1 LVVIKID
8 VKKFLKLT
16 PFLQPVTLIAG
27 WACRIRKNACRPCTN
42 IKLNSHRHERELFCD
57 GVCIYKMTGNA
68 LENGEDLSR
77 SPSHVS
83 ETKPN
88 VFKQVW
94 LTNKGVFLILL
105 AQATGST
112 MDAIVRF
119 LQQGGHGMHPFQVIF
134 ARMSITALLSTLYM
148 WYTNV
153 PDFPL
158 GAPAVR
164 GWLILRAL
172 AGFFGLFCLY
182 CKKYHVSPKSLFKI
196 LMYVILDSV
205 HYLPLAEAT
214 VFRFL
219 VPIITAWACSIFL
232 GQIFSRTEF
241 LAGVIALLGVVIIAH
256 PAAIFGRVDDDIELP
271 HQPNKIDEVSA
282 GQRLLAIFVSVIG
295 VLGASAA
302 YTLIRVIGSRAH
314 ALISVNYFA
323 LISTFGSAGALL
335 VLPDMSFVMPHGARE
350 WLLLSL
356 LGVLGFVLQ
365 FLLTAGL
372 QLDRTSKATS
382 MLYTGILFALAF
394 DWAIWGVFPG
404 FWSCI
409 GGAVVIASTLW
420 SALQKSKS
428 VSQGAVSKQE
438 VVDEESALLGTQ
450 TGGSEDAAR
459 AGVTRES
466 V

>member
-1 LVVIKID
+1 
-8 VKKFLKLT
+8 
-16 PFLQPVTLIAG
+16 
-27 WACRIRKNACRPCTN
+27 
-42 IKLNSHRHERELFCD
+42 
-57 GVCIYKMTGNA
+57 MTANMP
-68 LENGEDLSR
+68 ENGDDLSR
-77 SPSHVS
+77 SSSNVS
-83 ETKPN
+83 ETKQN
-88 VFKQVW
+88 VLKRVW
-94 LTNKGVFLILL
+94 RNNKGVFLILL

-134 ARMSITALLSTLYM
+134 ARMSITALLSTMYM
-148 WYTNV
+148 WYQNV

-182 CKKYHVSPKSLFKI
+182 Y
-196 LMYVILDSV
+196 SV

-232 GQIFSRTEF
+232 GQVFSRTEF

-256 PAAIFGRVDDDIELP
+256 PAAIFGKVDDDIELP

-335 VLPDMSFVMPHGARE
+335 TLPGMSFVMPHGARE

-404 FWSCI
+404 LWSCI

-428 VSQGAVSKQE
+428 VPQGAEAKKQ
-438 VVDEESALLGTQ
+438 VIDEESALLGAQ
-450 TGGSEDAAR
+450 TEGSEDAAR
-459 AGVTRES
+459 AGATRES

>member
-1 LVVIKID
+1 MSD
-8 VKKFLKLT
+8 NR
-16 PFLQPVTLIAG
+16 Q
-27 WACRIRKNACRPCTN
+27 
-42 IKLNSHRHERELFCD
+42 
-57 GVCIYKMTGNA
+57 
-68 LENGEDLSR
+68 EDEANLSR
-77 SPSHVS
+77 SSINAS
-83 ETKPN
+83 EPKLN
-88 VFKQVW
+88 VFKSVW
-94 LTNKGVFLILL
+94 RNNKGVFLILL

-134 ARMSITALLSTLYM
+134 ARMSITAWLSTIYM
-148 WYTNV
+148 WYTKV

-182 CKKYHVSPKSLFKI
+182 Y
-196 LMYVILDSV
+196 SV

-219 VPIITAWACSIFL
+219 VPIITAWACSVFL
-232 GQIFSRTEF
+232 GQSFSRTEF

-256 PAAIFGRVDDDIELP
+256 PAAIFGRVNDDIKVP
-271 HQPNKIDEVSA
+271 HQPNKIDQVSA

-335 VLPDMSFVMPHGARE
+335 VLPGMKFTMPHGARE

-404 FWSCI
+404 FWSCV
-409 GGAVVIASTLW
+409 GGAIVIASTLW
-420 SALQKSKS
+420 SALQKSKGA
-428 VSQGAVSKQE
+428 SQSAVAKKE
-438 VVDEESALLGTQ
+438 VVDEESALLGAQ
-450 TGGSEDAAR
+450 TEGSEDAAR
-459 AGVTRES
+459 AGATRES

>member
-1 LVVIKID
+1 M
-8 VKKFLKLT
+8 
-16 PFLQPVTLIAG
+16 
-27 WACRIRKNACRPCTN
+27 
-42 IKLNSHRHERELFCD
+42 S
-57 GVCIYKMTGNA
+57 GN
-68 LENGEDLSR
+68 EEYNGASLSR
-77 SPSHVS
+77 LTSNDS

-88 VFKQVW
+88 VFKTVW
-94 LTNKGVFLILL
+94 RNNKGVFLILL

-134 ARMSITALLSTLYM
+134 ARMSITALLSTVYM
-148 WYTNV
+148 WYTKV

-182 CKKYHVSPKSLFKI
+182 Y
-196 LMYVILDSV
+196 SV

-219 VPIITAWACSIFL
+219 VPIITAWACSVFL
-232 GQIFSRTEF
+232 GQTFSRTEF
-241 LAGVIALLGVVIIAH
+241 AAGVIALLGVVIIAH

-271 HQPNKIDEVSA
+271 HKPNKIDDVSS

-323 LISTFGSAGALL
+323 LISTFGSAGSLL
-335 VLPDMSFVMPHGARE
+335 VLPGMGFTMPHGARE
-350 WLLLSL
+350 WVLLSL

-428 VSQGAVSKQE
+428 ASVDASPKKE
-438 VVDEESALLGTQ
+438 VIDEESALLGTQ
-450 TGGSEDAAR
+450 TEGSEEAAR
-459 AGVTRES
+459 AGAIRNS

>member
-1 LVVIKID
+1 MSG
-8 VKKFLKLT
+8 T
-16 PFLQPVTLIAG
+16 EQ
-27 WACRIRKNACRPCTN
+27 
-42 IKLNSHRHERELFCD
+42 
-57 GVCIYKMTGNA
+57 
-68 LENGEDLSR
+68 EDRDDLARSFSR
-77 SPSHVS
+77 VS
-83 ETKPN
+83 EARPN
-88 VFKQVW
+88 VLNTIW
-94 LTNKGVFLILL
+94 RNNKGVLLILL
-105 AQATGST
+105 AQATGSS

-134 ARMSITALLSTLYM
+134 ARMSITALLSTIYM

-158 GAPAVR
+158 GARQVR

-182 CKKYHVSPKSLFKI
+182 Y
-196 LMYVILDSV
+196 SV

-232 GQIFSRTEF
+232 GQSFSRTEF

-271 HQPNKIDEVSA
+271 HNPNKIDEVSS

-335 VLPDMSFVMPHGARE
+335 VLPAMSFTMPHGARE

-404 FWSCI
+404 VWSCV

-420 SALQKSKS
+420 SALQKSR
-428 VSQGAVSKQE
+428 GAEKGVVAKEE
-438 VVDEESALLGTQ
+438 VVDEESALLGAQ
-450 TGGSEDAAR
+450 AGASEDAAQ
-459 AGVTRES
+459 AGARRES
-466 V
+466 M

>member
-1 LVVIKID
+1 MSGNGQDDEVV
-8 VKKFLKLT
+8 
-16 PFLQPVTLIAG
+16 
-27 WACRIRKNACRPCTN
+27 
-42 IKLNSHRHERELFCD
+42 
-57 GVCIYKMTGNA
+57 
-68 LENGEDLSR
+68 LSR
-77 SPSHVS
+77 SSSNAS
-83 ETKPN
+83 EPKPN
-88 VFKQVW
+88 VFKSVW
-94 LTNKGVFLILL
+94 RNNKGVFLILL

-134 ARMSITALLSTLYM
+134 ARMSITALLSTIYM
-148 WYTNV
+148 WYTRV

-182 CKKYHVSPKSLFKI
+182 Y
-196 LMYVILDSV
+196 SV

-219 VPIITAWACSIFL
+219 VPIITAWACSVFL
-232 GQIFSRTEF
+232 GQSFSRTEF
-241 LAGVIALLGVVIIAH
+241 LAGVVALLGVVIIAH
-256 PAAIFGRVDDDIELP
+256 PAAIFGRVNDDIKVP
-271 HQPNKIDEVSA
+271 HQPNKIDQVSA

-335 VLPDMSFVMPHGARE
+335 VLPGMRFTMPHGARE

-404 FWSCI
+404 FWSCV

-420 SALQKSKS
+420 SALQKSKGA
-428 VSQGAVSKQE
+428 SQSAVTKKE
-438 VVDEESALLGTQ
+438 VVDEESALLGAQ
-450 TGGSEDAAR
+450 TEGSEDAAR
-459 AGVTRES
+459 AGAARDS

>member
-1 LVVIKID
+1 M
-8 VKKFLKLT
+8 
-16 PFLQPVTLIAG
+16 
-27 WACRIRKNACRPCTN
+27 
-42 IKLNSHRHERELFCD
+42 S
-57 GVCIYKMTGNA
+57 GN
-68 LENGEDLSR
+68 EEDNGASLSR
-77 SPSHVS
+77 LTSNDS

-88 VFKQVW
+88 VFKTVW
-94 LTNKGVFLILL
+94 RNNKGVFLILL

-134 ARMSITALLSTLYM
+134 ARMSITALLSTVYM
-148 WYTNV
+148 WYTKV

-182 CKKYHVSPKSLFKI
+182 Y
-196 LMYVILDSV
+196 SV

-232 GQIFSRTEF
+232 GQTFSRTEF
-241 LAGVIALLGVVIIAH
+241 AAGVIALLGVVIIAH

-271 HQPNKIDEVSA
+271 HKPNKIDDVSS

-314 ALISVNYFA
+314 ALISVILATIFSG
-323 LISTFGSAGALL
+323 IEDHPAGY
-335 VLPDMSFVMPHGARE
+335 PK
-350 WLLLSL
+350 
-356 LGVLGFVLQ
+356 LGEP
-365 FLLTAGL
+365 
-372 QLDRTSKATS
+372 R
-382 MLYTGILFALAF
+382 
-394 DWAIWGVFPG
+394 
-404 FWSCI
+404 
-409 GGAVVIASTLW
+409 
-420 SALQKSKS
+420 
-428 VSQGAVSKQE
+428 
-438 VVDEESALLGTQ
+438 
-450 TGGSEDAAR
+450 
-459 AGVTRES
+459 
-466 V
+466 

>member
-1 LVVIKID
+1 MSGD
-8 VKKFLKLT
+8 RQET
-16 PFLQPVTLIAG
+16 EA
-27 WACRIRKNACRPCTN
+27 N
-42 IKLNSHRHERELFCD
+42 
-57 GVCIYKMTGNA
+57 
-68 LENGEDLSR
+68 LSR
-77 SPSHVS
+77 SSSNAS
-83 ETKPN
+83 ELKPN
-88 VFKQVW
+88 VFDSVW
-94 LTNKGVFLILL
+94 RNNKGVFLILL

-134 ARMSITALLSTLYM
+134 ARMSITALLSTIYM
-148 WYTNV
+148 WYTKV

-182 CKKYHVSPKSLFKI
+182 Y
-196 LMYVILDSV
+196 SV

-219 VPIITAWACSIFL
+219 VPIITAWACSVFL
-232 GQIFSRTEF
+232 GQSFSRTEF

-256 PAAIFGRVDDDIELP
+256 PAAIFGRVDDDIKVP
-271 HQPNKIDEVSA
+271 HPPNKIDQVSA

-335 VLPDMSFVMPHGARE
+335 VLPGMKFTMPHGARE

-356 LGVLGFVLQ
+356 LGILGFVLQ

-404 FWSCI
+404 FWSCV
-409 GGAVVIASTLW
+409 GGAIVIASTLW
-420 SALQKSKS
+420 SALQKSKGA
-428 VSQGAVSKQE
+428 SQSAVTKKE
-438 VVDEESALLGTQ
+438 VVDEESALLGAQ
-450 TGGSEDAAR
+450 TEGSEDAAR
-459 AGVTRES
+459 AEATRDS
-466 V
+466 S

>member
-1 LVVIKID
+1 MS
-8 VKKFLKLT
+8 
-16 PFLQPVTLIAG
+16 
-27 WACRIRKNACRPCTN
+27 N
-42 IKLNSHRHERELFCD
+42 
-57 GVCIYKMTGNA
+57 
-68 LENGEDLSR
+68 NGQDDEANLSR
-77 SPSHVS
+77 SPSNAS
-83 ETKPN
+83 QTKDN
-88 VFKQVW
+88 AFKSVW
-94 LTNKGVFLILL
+94 RNNKGVFLILL

-134 ARMSITALLSTLYM
+134 ARMSITALLSTIYM
-148 WYTNV
+148 WYTKV
-153 PDFPL
+153 PDFSL

-182 CKKYHVSPKSLFKI
+182 Y
-196 LMYVILDSV
+196 SV

-219 VPIITAWACSIFL
+219 VPIITAWACSVFL
-232 GQIFSRTEF
+232 GQSFSRTEF

-256 PAAIFGRVDDDIELP
+256 PAAIFGRVDDDIKVP
-271 HQPNKIDEVSA
+271 HQPNKIDQVSA

-335 VLPDMSFVMPHGARE
+335 ILPGMKFTMPHGARE

-356 LGVLGFVLQ
+356 LGILGFVLQ

-404 FWSCI
+404 FWSCV

-420 SALQKSKS
+420 SALQKSKGA
-428 VSQGAVSKQE
+428 SQSAVTKKE
-438 VVDEESALLGTQ
+438 VVDEESALLGAQ
-450 TGGSEDAAR
+450 TEGNEDAAR
-459 AGVTRES
+459 AGANRES
-466 V
+466 A

>member
-1 LVVIKID
+1 M
-8 VKKFLKLT
+8 
-16 PFLQPVTLIAG
+16 
-27 WACRIRKNACRPCTN
+27 
-42 IKLNSHRHERELFCD
+42 S
-57 GVCIYKMTGNA
+57 GNGQDDEA
-68 LENGEDLSR
+68 NLSR
-77 SPSHVS
+77 SSS
-83 ETKPN
+83 NASQTKPN
-88 VFKQVW
+88 VFKSVW
-94 LTNKGVFLILL
+94 RNNKGVFLILL

-134 ARMSITALLSTLYM
+134 ARMSITALLSTIYM
-148 WYTNV
+148 WYTKV

-182 CKKYHVSPKSLFKI
+182 Y
-196 LMYVILDSV
+196 SV

-219 VPIITAWACSIFL
+219 VPIITAWACSAFL
-232 GQIFSRTEF
+232 GQSFSRTEF

-256 PAAIFGRVDDDIELP
+256 PAAIFGRVNDDIKVP
-271 HQPNKIDEVSA
+271 HQPNKIDQVSA

-335 VLPDMSFVMPHGARE
+335 VLPGMKFTMPHGARE

-356 LGVLGFVLQ
+356 LGILGFVLQ

-409 GGAVVIASTLW
+409 GGAIVIASTLW
-420 SALQKSKS
+420 SALQKSKGA
-428 VSQGAVSKQE
+428 SQSAVAKKE
-438 VVDEESALLGTQ
+438 VVDEESALLGAQ
-450 TGGSEDAAR
+450 TEGSEDAAR
-459 AGVTRES
+459 AGATRES

>member
-1 LVVIKID
+1 M
-8 VKKFLKLT
+8 
-16 PFLQPVTLIAG
+16 
-27 WACRIRKNACRPCTN
+27 
-42 IKLNSHRHERELFCD
+42 S
-57 GVCIYKMTGNA
+57 GN
-68 LENGEDLSR
+68 EEDNGASLSR
-77 SPSHVS
+77 LTSNDS

-88 VFKQVW
+88 VFKTVW
-94 LTNKGVFLILL
+94 RNNKGVFLILL

-119 LQQGGHGMHPFQVIF
+119 LQQGGH
-134 ARMSITALLSTLYM
+134 
-148 WYTNV
+148 
-153 PDFPL
+153 
-158 GAPAVR
+158 
-164 GWLILRAL
+164 
-172 AGFFGLFCLY
+172 
-182 CKKYHVSPKSLFKI
+182 
-196 LMYVILDSV
+196 
-205 HYLPLAEAT
+205 
-214 VFRFL
+214 
-219 VPIITAWACSIFL
+219 AWACSVFL
-232 GQIFSRTEF
+232 GQTFSRTEF
-241 LAGVIALLGVVIIAH
+241 AAGVIALLGVVIIAH

-271 HQPNKIDEVSA
+271 HKPNKIDDVSS

-335 VLPDMSFVMPHGARE
+335 VLPGMGFTMPHGARE

-428 VSQGAVSKQE
+428 ASVGASPKKE
-438 VVDEESALLGTQ
+438 VIDEESALLGTQ
-450 TGGSEDAAR
+450 TEGSEEAAR
-459 AGVTRES
+459 AGAIRNS

>member
-1 LVVIKID
+1 M
-8 VKKFLKLT
+8 
-16 PFLQPVTLIAG
+16 
-27 WACRIRKNACRPCTN
+27 
-42 IKLNSHRHERELFCD
+42 S
-57 GVCIYKMTGNA
+57 GNRQDDEA
-68 LENGEDLSR
+68 NLSR
-77 SPSHVS
+77 SSSHAS
-83 ETKPN
+83 EPKPN
-88 VFKQVW
+88 VFKSVW
-94 LTNKGVFLILL
+94 RNNKGVFLILL

-119 LQQGGHGMHPFQVIF
+119 LQQGGRGMHPFQVIF
-134 ARMSITALLSTLYM
+134 ARMSITALLSTIYM
-148 WYTNV
+148 WYTKV
-153 PDFPL
+153 PDFPS

-182 CKKYHVSPKSLFKI
+182 Y
-196 LMYVILDSV
+196 SV

-219 VPIITAWACSIFL
+219 VPIITAWACSVFL
-232 GQIFSRTEF
+232 GQSFSRTEF

-256 PAAIFGRVDDDIELP
+256 PAAIFGRVDDDIKVP
-271 HQPNKIDEVSA
+271 HQPNKIDQVSA

-335 VLPDMSFVMPHGARE
+335 VLPGMKFTMPHGARE

-356 LGVLGFVLQ
+356 LGILGFVLQ

-404 FWSCI
+404 FWSCV
-409 GGAVVIASTLW
+409 GGAIVIASTLW
-420 SALQKSKS
+420 SALQKSKGA
-428 VSQGAVSKQE
+428 SQIVVTKKE
-438 VVDEESALLGTQ
+438 VVDEESALLGAQ
-450 TGGSEDAAR
+450 TEGSEDAAR
-459 AGVTRES
+459 AGATRNS
-466 V
+466 A

>member
-1 LVVIKID
+1 MSE
-8 VKKFLKLT
+8 T
-16 PFLQPVTLIAG
+16 RQ
-27 WACRIRKNACRPCTN
+27 
-42 IKLNSHRHERELFCD
+42 
-57 GVCIYKMTGNA
+57 
-68 LENGEDLSR
+68 ENGEGLSR
-77 SPSHVS
+77 SSSNGS
-83 ETKPN
+83 ETKSN
-88 VFKQVW
+88 ALQILW
-94 LTNKGVFLILL
+94 RNNKGVFLILL

-134 ARMSITALLSTLYM
+134 ARMSITALLSSIYM
-148 WYTNV
+148 WYTKV

-158 GAPAVR
+158 GAPSVR

-182 CKKYHVSPKSLFKI
+182 L
-196 LMYVILDSV
+196 

-219 VPIITAWACSIFL
+219 VPIITAWACSVFL
-232 GQIFSRTEF
+232 GQTFSRTEF

-271 HQPNKIDEVSA
+271 HKPNKIDEVSS

-323 LISTFGSAGALL
+323 LISTIGSAGALL
-335 VLPDMSFVMPHGARE
+335 ALPGMGFTMPHGARE

-420 SALQKSKS
+420 SALQKSKTAS
-428 VSQGAVSKQE
+428 AGVVPKKE
-438 VVDEESALLGTQ
+438 VVDEESALLGAQ
-450 TGGSEDAAR
+450 TEGGEEAAR
-459 AGVTRES
+459 AGAIRNS
-466 V
+466 A

>member
-1 LVVIKID
+1 MSGIEED
-8 VKKFLKLT
+8 
-16 PFLQPVTLIAG
+16 
-27 WACRIRKNACRPCTN
+27 
-42 IKLNSHRHERELFCD
+42 
-57 GVCIYKMTGNA
+57 
-68 LENGEDLSR
+68 NGASLSR
-77 SPSHVS
+77 LTSNDS

-88 VFKQVW
+88 VFKTVW
-94 LTNKGVFLILL
+94 RNNKGVFLILL

-134 ARMSITALLSTLYM
+134 ARMSITALLSTVYM
-148 WYTNV
+148 WYTKV

-182 CKKYHVSPKSLFKI
+182 Y
-196 LMYVILDSV
+196 SV

-219 VPIITAWACSIFL
+219 VPIITAWACSVFL
-232 GQIFSRTEF
+232 GQTFSRTE
-241 LAGVIALLGVVIIAH
+241 LAAGVIALLGVVIIAH

-271 HQPNKIDEVSA
+271 HKPNKIDDVSS

-335 VLPDMSFVMPHGARE
+335 VLPGMGFTMPHGARE

-428 VSQGAVSKQE
+428 ASVGASPKKE
-438 VVDEESALLGTQ
+438 VIDEESALLGTQ
-450 TGGSEDAAR
+450 TEGSEEAAR
-459 AGVTRES
+459 AGAIRNS

>member
-1 LVVIKID
+1 M
-8 VKKFLKLT
+8 
-16 PFLQPVTLIAG
+16 
-27 WACRIRKNACRPCTN
+27 
-42 IKLNSHRHERELFCD
+42 S
-57 GVCIYKMTGNA
+57 GNGQDDEA
-68 LENGEDLSR
+68 NLSR
-77 SPSHVS
+77 SSSHAS
-83 ETKPN
+83 EPKPN
-88 VFKQVW
+88 VFKSVW
-94 LTNKGVFLILL
+94 RNNKGVFLILL

-134 ARMSITALLSTLYM
+134 ARMSITALLSTIYM
-148 WYTNV
+148 WYTKV

-182 CKKYHVSPKSLFKI
+182 Y
-196 LMYVILDSV
+196 SV

-219 VPIITAWACSIFL
+219 VPIITAWACSVFL
-232 GQIFSRTEF
+232 GQSFSRTEF

-256 PAAIFGRVDDDIELP
+256 PAAIFGRVDDDIKVP
-271 HQPNKIDEVSA
+271 HQPNKIDQVSA

-335 VLPDMSFVMPHGARE
+335 VLPGMKFTMPHGARE

-356 LGVLGFVLQ
+356 LGILGFVLQ

-404 FWSCI
+404 FWSCV
-409 GGAVVIASTLW
+409 GGAIVIASTLW
-420 SALQKSKS
+420 SALQKSKGASQS
-428 VSQGAVSKQE
+428 VVTKKE
-438 VVDEESALLGTQ
+438 VVDEESALLGAQ
-450 TGGSEDAAR
+450 TEGSEDAAR
-459 AGVTRES
+459 AGATRNS
-466 V
+466 A

>member
-1 LVVIKID
+1 M
-8 VKKFLKLT
+8 
-16 PFLQPVTLIAG
+16 
-27 WACRIRKNACRPCTN
+27 
-42 IKLNSHRHERELFCD
+42 S
-57 GVCIYKMTGNA
+57 GNMPN
-68 LENGEDLSR
+68 NGEDLSR
-77 SPSHVS
+77 SSSNVS

-94 LTNKGVFLILL
+94 RNNKGVFLILL

-182 CKKYHVSPKSLFKI
+182 Y
-196 LMYVILDSV
+196 SV

-232 GQIFSRTEF
+232 GQVFSRTEF

-256 PAAIFGRVDDDIELP
+256 PAAIFGKVVDDIELP

-323 LISTFGSAGALL
+323 LTSTFGSAGALL
-335 VLPDMSFVMPHGARE
+335 ILPGMKFVMPHGARE

-404 FWSCI
+404 LWSCI

-428 VSQGAVSKQE
+428 VPQGDVSKKQ
-438 VVDEESALLGTQ
+438 VIDEESALLGAQ
-450 TGGSEDAAR
+450 TEGSEDAAR
-459 AGVTRES
+459 AGARRES

>member
-1 LVVIKID
+1 M
-8 VKKFLKLT
+8 
-16 PFLQPVTLIAG
+16 P
-27 WACRIRKNACRPCTN
+27 
-42 IKLNSHRHERELFCD
+42 
-57 GVCIYKMTGNA
+57 GNGQDDEA
-68 LENGEDLSR
+68 NLSR
-77 SPSHVS
+77 SSSHAS
-83 ETKPN
+83 EPKPN
-88 VFKQVW
+88 VFKSVW
-94 LTNKGVFLILL
+94 RNNKGVFLILL

-134 ARMSITALLSTLYM
+134 ARMSITALLSTIYM
-148 WYTNV
+148 WYTKV

-182 CKKYHVSPKSLFKI
+182 Y
-196 LMYVILDSV
+196 SV

-219 VPIITAWACSIFL
+219 VPIITAWTCSVFL
-232 GQIFSRTEF
+232 GQSFSRTEF

-256 PAAIFGRVDDDIELP
+256 PAAIFGRVDDDIKVP
-271 HQPNKIDEVSA
+271 HQPNKIDQVSA

-335 VLPDMSFVMPHGARE
+335 VLPGMKFTMPHGARE

-356 LGVLGFVLQ
+356 LGILGFVLQ

-404 FWSCI
+404 FWSCV
-409 GGAVVIASTLW
+409 GGAIVIASTLW
-420 SALQKSKS
+420 SALQKSKGASQS
-428 VSQGAVSKQE
+428 VVTKKE
-438 VVDEESALLGTQ
+438 VVDEESALLGAQ
-450 TGGSEDAAR
+450 TEGSEDAAR
-459 AGVTRES
+459 AGATRNS
-466 V
+466 A

>member
-1 LVVIKID
+1 MS
-8 VKKFLKLT
+8 
-16 PFLQPVTLIAG
+16 
-27 WACRIRKNACRPCTN
+27 N
-42 IKLNSHRHERELFCD
+42 
-57 GVCIYKMTGNA
+57 
-68 LENGEDLSR
+68 NGQDDEANLSR
-77 SPSHVS
+77 SPSNAS
-83 ETKPN
+83 QTRLN
-88 VFKQVW
+88 AFKSIW
-94 LTNKGVFLILL
+94 RNNKGVFLILL

-134 ARMSITALLSTLYM
+134 ARMSITALLSTIYM
-148 WYTNV
+148 WHTKV

-182 CKKYHVSPKSLFKI
+182 Y
-196 LMYVILDSV
+196 SV

-219 VPIITAWACSIFL
+219 VPIITAWACSVFL
-232 GQIFSRTEF
+232 GQSFSRTEF

-256 PAAIFGRVDDDIELP
+256 PAAIFGRVDDDIKVP
-271 HQPNKIDEVSA
+271 HQPNKIDQVSA

-323 LISTFGSAGALL
+323 LISTFGSAGALI
-335 VLPDMSFVMPHGARE
+335 VLPGMKFTMPNGARE

-356 LGVLGFVLQ
+356 LGILGFVLQ

-404 FWSCI
+404 FWSCV
-409 GGAVVIASTLW
+409 GGVVVIASTLW
-420 SALQKSKS
+420 SALQKSKGA
-428 VSQGAVSKQE
+428 SQSAVTKKE
-438 VVDEESALLGTQ
+438 VVDEESALLGAQ
-450 TGGSEDAAR
+450 TEGNEDAAR
-459 AGVTRES
+459 AGATRES
-466 V
+466 A

>member
-1 LVVIKID
+1 MNL
-8 VKKFLKLT
+8 FYNS
-16 PFLQPVTLIAG
+16 LIH
-27 WACRIRKNACRPCTN
+27 TEM
-42 IKLNSHRHERELFCD
+42 S
-57 GVCIYKMTGNA
+57 GNRQDDEA
-68 LENGEDLSR
+68 NLSR
-77 SPSHVS
+77 SSSHAS
-83 ETKPN
+83 EPKPN
-88 VFKQVW
+88 VFKSVW
-94 LTNKGVFLILL
+94 RNNKGVFLILL

-134 ARMSITALLSTLYM
+134 ARMSITALLSTIYM
-148 WYTNV
+148 WYTKV

-182 CKKYHVSPKSLFKI
+182 Y
-196 LMYVILDSV
+196 SV

-219 VPIITAWACSIFL
+219 VPIITAWACSVFL
-232 GQIFSRTEF
+232 GQSFSRTEF

-256 PAAIFGRVDDDIELP
+256 PAAIFGRVDDDIKVP
-271 HQPNKIDEVSA
+271 HQPNKIDQVSA

-335 VLPDMSFVMPHGARE
+335 VLPGMKFTMPHGARE

-356 LGVLGFVLQ
+356 LGILGFVLQ

-404 FWSCI
+404 FWSCV
-409 GGAVVIASTLW
+409 GGAIVIASTLW
-420 SALQKSKS
+420 SALQKSKGASQS
-428 VSQGAVSKQE
+428 VVTKKE
-438 VVDEESALLGTQ
+438 VVDEESALLGAQ
-450 TGGSEDAAR
+450 TEGSEDAAR
-459 AGVTRES
+459 AGATRNS
-466 V
+466 A

>member
-1 LVVIKID
+1 MSR
-8 VKKFLKLT
+8 T
-16 PFLQPVTLIAG
+16 GQ
-27 WACRIRKNACRPCTN
+27 N
-42 IKLNSHRHERELFCD
+42 HE
-57 GVCIYKMTGNA
+57 
-68 LENGEDLSR
+68 EDLSR
-77 SPSHVS
+77 SSSNSS

-88 VFKQVW
+88 AFEKVW
-94 LTNKGVFLILL
+94 RNNKGVFLILL

-134 ARMSITALLSTLYM
+134 ARMSITALLSSIYM
-148 WYTNV
+148 WYTKV

-158 GAPAVR
+158 GAPSVR

-182 CKKYHVSPKSLFKI
+182 Y
-196 LMYVILDSV
+196 SV

-219 VPIITAWACSIFL
+219 VPIITAWACSVFL
-232 GQIFSRTEF
+232 GQTFSRTEF

-256 PAAIFGRVDDDIELP
+256 PAAIFGRVNDDIELP
-271 HQPNKIDEVSA
+271 HKPNKIDEVSS

-295 VLGASAA
+295 VLGGSAA

-335 VLPDMSFVMPHGARE
+335 VLPGMGFTMPHGTRE

-394 DWAIWGVFPG
+394 DWAIWGFFPG

-420 SALQKSKS
+420 SALQKSKTSS
-428 VSQGAVSKQE
+428 VAVVSKNE
-438 VVDEESALLGTQ
+438 VLDEESALLGGQ
-450 TGGSEDAAR
+450 TECSEEAAR
-459 AGVTRES
+459 AAVRNS
-466 V
+466 A

>member
-1 LVVIKID
+1 MSGNGQDDEVV
-8 VKKFLKLT
+8 
-16 PFLQPVTLIAG
+16 
-27 WACRIRKNACRPCTN
+27 
-42 IKLNSHRHERELFCD
+42 
-57 GVCIYKMTGNA
+57 
-68 LENGEDLSR
+68 LSR
-77 SPSHVS
+77 SSSNAS
-83 ETKPN
+83 EPKPN
-88 VFKQVW
+88 VFKSVW
-94 LTNKGVFLILL
+94 RNNKGVFLILL

-134 ARMSITALLSTLYM
+134 ARMSITALLSTIYM
-148 WYTNV
+148 WYTKV

-182 CKKYHVSPKSLFKI
+182 Y
-196 LMYVILDSV
+196 SV

-219 VPIITAWACSIFL
+219 VPIITAWACSVFL
-232 GQIFSRTEF
+232 GQSFSRTEF
-241 LAGVIALLGVVIIAH
+241 LAGVVALLGVVIIAH
-256 PAAIFGRVDDDIELP
+256 PAAIFGRVNDDIKVP
-271 HQPNKIDEVSA
+271 HQPNKIDQVSA

-335 VLPDMSFVMPHGARE
+335 VLPGMRFTMPRGARE

-404 FWSCI
+404 FWSCV

-420 SALQKSKS
+420 SALQKSKGA
-428 VSQGAVSKQE
+428 SQSAVTNKE
-438 VVDEESALLGTQ
+438 VVDEESALLGAQ
-450 TGGSEDAAR
+450 TEGSEDAAR
-459 AGVTRES
+459 AGAARDS

>member
-1 LVVIKID
+1 MI
-8 VKKFLKLT
+8 
-16 PFLQPVTLIAG
+16 
-27 WACRIRKNACRPCTN
+27 
-42 IKLNSHRHERELFCD
+42 
-57 GVCIYKMTGNA
+57 
-68 LENGEDLSR
+68 
-77 SPSHVS
+77 
-83 ETKPN
+83 
-88 VFKQVW
+88 
-94 LTNKGVFLILL
+94 
-105 AQATGST
+105 
-112 MDAIVRF
+112 
-119 LQQGGHGMHPFQVIF
+119 
-134 ARMSITALLSTLYM
+134 
-148 WYTNV
+148 
-153 PDFPL
+153 
-158 GAPAVR
+158 
-164 GWLILRAL
+164 
-172 AGFFGLFCLY
+172 
-182 CKKYHVSPKSLFKI
+182 
-196 LMYVILDSV
+196 DSV

-256 PAAIFGRVDDDIELP
+256 PAAIFGQVDDDIELP
-271 HQPNKIDEVSA
+271 HHQPNKIDEVSA

-335 VLPDMSFVMPHGARE
+335 VLPGMGFVMPHGARE

-404 FWSCI
+404 LWSCV

-420 SALQKSKS
+420 SALQKSKN
-428 VSQGAVSKQE
+428 VAQGAAAKKE
-438 VVDEESALLGTQ
+438 VVDEESALLGAQ
-450 TGGSEDAAR
+450 TEGSEEAAR
-459 AGVTRES
+459 AGATRES

>member
-1 LVVIKID
+1 M
-8 VKKFLKLT
+8 
-16 PFLQPVTLIAG
+16 
-27 WACRIRKNACRPCTN
+27 
-42 IKLNSHRHERELFCD
+42 S
-57 GVCIYKMTGNA
+57 GNGQDDEA
-68 LENGEDLSR
+68 NLSR
-77 SPSHVS
+77 SSSHAS
-83 ETKPN
+83 EPKPN
-88 VFKQVW
+88 VFKSVW
-94 LTNKGVFLILL
+94 RNNKGVFLILL

-134 ARMSITALLSTLYM
+134 ARMSITALLSTIYM
-148 WYTNV
+148 WYTKV
-153 PDFPL
+153 SDFPL

-182 CKKYHVSPKSLFKI
+182 Y
-196 LMYVILDSV
+196 SV

-219 VPIITAWACSIFL
+219 VPIITAWACSVFL
-232 GQIFSRTEF
+232 GQSFSRTEF

-256 PAAIFGRVDDDIELP
+256 PAAIFGRVDDDIKAP
-271 HQPNKIDEVSA
+271 HQPNKIDQVSA

-335 VLPDMSFVMPHGARE
+335 VLPGMKFTMPHGARE

-356 LGVLGFVLQ
+356 LGILGFVLQ

-404 FWSCI
+404 FWSCV
-409 GGAVVIASTLW
+409 GGVIVIASTLW
-420 SALQKSKS
+420 SALQKSKGASQS
-428 VSQGAVSKQE
+428 VVTKKE
-438 VVDEESALLGTQ
+438 VVDEESALLGAQ
-450 TGGSEDAAR
+450 TEGSEDAAR
-459 AGVTRES
+459 AGATRNS
-466 V
+466 A